1 MQDLNPRTSAYK
13 AVDLPTELIRLIWW
27 GVMDLNHRARATSDL
42 QSGALTRLG
51 KLPVFYFSRQDSI
64 PASDSLYP
72 TGRAAILGTTERLS
86 SATGKI
92 FIVTL
97 LQ

>member
-51 KLPVFYFSRQDSI
+51 QLTLFPFYESNEIINYFFGNFPVCSK
-64 PASDSLYP
+64 
-72 TGRAAILGTTERLS
+72 E
-86 SATGKI
+86 
-92 FIVTL
+92 
-97 LQ
+97 